1 MVFARPG
8 AAYGL
13 ANCHPTPEKD
23 GPTMSEITA
32 VAGQLSDPPHHP
44 DRRLRGNLGVASIVF
59 MVVAAAAPLG
69 VVGGVF
75 PLGIANGNGAGF
87 PATFIVSTVILLL
100 FAVGFTA
107 LTPFVEDA
115 GAFFSYIRHSLG
127 FSVGIGFGFV
137 ALVSYVAL
145 EAGVYGLLG
154 PAGVGVITLF
164 GGAEIP
170 WWILAAVA
178 FVVTTF
184 LGYRNIQLSSRVLG
198 VLLTAEIAIILIL
211 DLVIVARG
219 GGDDGLSTGVV
230 NPATVFSGSLG
241 IGLLFAMLS
250 YIGFEATAV
259 FRDEA
264 KDPERTIPRATY
276 AALILI
282 GAFYAVTSWALISA
296 WGDEQ
301 AVTQATDAGGTFL
314 ADVAQ
319 TYIRTAGNDIITV
332 LYFTSLFAC
341 ILAFH
346 NVASRYVF
354 ALSQHRVLPDSLGV
368 AHAAH
373 GSPHRASLWI
383 SGVVAIS
390 IAAAVLFDLDPV
402 TQFYTW
408 FAAATTV
415 GFVVLLIATSVAVLV
430 FFAKDRRGHSQWRV
444 RIAPA
449 LGLLG
454 LSLTLALILTNL
466 EGLATSN
473 ALGWG
478 IVGLLIVSFI
488 VGAVVGRRAGA
499 TAPAARS

>member
-1 MVFARPG
+1 
-8 AAYGL
+8 
-13 ANCHPTPEKD
+13 
-23 GPTMSEITA
+23 MSETISA
-32 VAGQLSDPPHHP
+32 PENLGQVPEPSRE
-44 DRRLRGNLGVASIVF
+44 RRLRGNLGVPAIVF

-75 PLGIANGNGAGF
+75 PLGIASGNGAGF
-87 PATFIVSTVILLL
+87 PATFIVSTIILLL

-107 LTPFVEDA
+107 LTPYVQEA
-115 GAFFSYIRHSLG
+115 GAFFSYVRQSLG
-127 FSVGIGFGFV
+127 FSTGIGFGFV

-154 PAGVGVITLF
+154 PAGVGVVTLF
-164 GGAEIP
+164 GGPEIP
-170 WWILAAVA
+170 WWTLAACA
-178 FVVTTF
+178 FVITTF
-184 LGYRNIQLSSRVLG
+184 LGYRNIELSSRVLA
-198 VLLTAEIAIILIL
+198 VLLTAEIAVILVL
-211 DLVIVARG
+211 DVVIVARG
-219 GGDDGLSTGVV
+219 GGDDGLSTGIV

-250 YIGFEATAV
+250 YIGFEATAI

-264 KDPERTIPRATY
+264 RDPERTIPRATY

-282 GAFYAVTSWALISA
+282 GAFYAFSSWALISA
-296 WGDEQ
+296 WGDDR
-301 AVTQATDAGGTFL
+301 AVAQATDAGATFL
-314 ADVAQ
+314 SDAAQ

-354 ALSQHRVLPDSLGV
+354 ALSQHNVLPAALSV
-368 AHAAH
+368 PHAQY
-373 GSPHRASLWI
+373 GSPHRASLWV

-390 IAAAVLFDLDPV
+390 IALAVVFALDPV

-415 GFVVLLIATSVAVLV
+415 GFVLLLIATSVAVLV
-430 FFAKDRRGHSQWRV
+430 FFARDRRGHSQWRV

-454 LSLTLALILTNL
+454 LGVTLVLILTNL
-466 EGLATSN
+466 DGLAGSS

-478 IVGLLIVSFI
+478 IVGLLVISFI
-488 VGAVVGRRAGA
+488 VGAAVGKRVGDGA
-499 TAPAARS
+499 VSA

>member
-1 MVFARPG
+1 
-8 AAYGL
+8 
-13 ANCHPTPEKD
+13 
-23 GPTMSEITA
+23 MSEITA
-32 VAGQLSDPPHHP
+32 VPEQLSGVPGE
-44 DRRLRGNLGVASIVF
+44 RKLRGNLGVASIVF

-75 PLGIANGNGAGF
+75 PLGIAGGNGAGF

-107 LTPFVEDA
+107 LTPFVEEA
-115 GAFFSYIRHSLG
+115 GAFFSYVRHSLG
-127 FSVGIGFGFV
+127 FSTGIGFGFV

-154 PAGVGVITLF
+154 PAGVGVVTLF
-164 GGAEIP
+164 GGTEIP
-170 WWILAAVA
+170 WWVLAALA
-178 FVVTTF
+178 FAVTTF

-198 VLLTAEIAIILIL
+198 VLLTAEIAIILVL

-230 NPATVFSGSLG
+230 NPSTVFSGSLG

-250 YIGFEATAV
+250 YIGFEATAI

-276 AALILI
+276 AALLLI
-282 GAFYAVTSWALISA
+282 GGFYAITSWALISA
-296 WGDEQ
+296 WGDTR
-301 AVTQATDAGGTFL
+301 AVEQATDSGGTFL
-314 ADVAQ
+314 SDVAQ
-319 TYIRTAGNDIITV
+319 TYIETAGNDIITV

-354 ALSQHRVLPDSLGV
+354 ALSQHRVLPQSLGV

-373 GSPHRASLWI
+373 GSPHKASLWI

-390 IAAAVLFDLDPV
+390 IALAVLFGLDPV
-402 TQFYTW
+402 AQFYTW

-430 FFAKDRRGHSQWRV
+430 FFAGDRRGYSQWRV

-449 LGLLG
+449 LGLIGLG
-454 LSLTLALILTNL
+454 VTLVLILTNL
-466 EGLATSN
+466 EGLAGSN

-478 IVGLLIVSFI
+478 IVGLLVVAF
-488 VGAVVGRRAGA
+488 VAGAVIGRRVGDSAGVL
-499 TAPAARS
+499 RS

>member
-1 MVFARPG
+1 
-8 AAYGL
+8 
-13 ANCHPTPEKD
+13 
-23 GPTMSEITA
+23 MSEITA
-32 VAGQLSDPPHHP
+32 LP
-44 DRRLRGNLGVASIVF
+44 DDLTGPAPTDRKLRGNLGVASIVF

-107 LTPFVEDA
+107 LTPFVEEA

-127 FSVGIGFGFV
+127 FSVGIGFGFL

-154 PAGVGVITLF
+154 PAGVGVVSLF
-164 GGAEIP
+164 GGPAIP
-170 WWILAAVA
+170 WWVLAGIA
-178 FVVTTF
+178 FVITTF
-184 LGYRNIQLSSRVLG
+184 LGYRNIELSSRVLG
-198 VLLTAEIAIILIL
+198 VLLTAEIAIILVL
-211 DLVIVARG
+211 DLVIVVRG

-230 NPATVFSGSLG
+230 NPTTVFSGSLG

-250 YIGFEATAV
+250 YIGFEATAI

-296 WGDEQ
+296 WGDSQ
-301 AVTQATDAGGTFL
+301 AVAKATDSGGTFL
-314 ADVAQ
+314 SDIAQ

-354 ALSQHRVLPDSLGV
+354 ALSQHRVLPQSLGV
-368 AHAAH
+368 AHTAH
-373 GSPHRASLWI
+373 GSPHTASLWI

-390 IAAAVLFDLDPV
+390 IAAAVLFQLDPI

-430 FFAKDRRGHSQWRV
+430 FFARDRRGYSQWRV

-449 LGLLG
+449 IGLAGLLV
-454 LSLTLALILTNL
+454 TLVLILTNL

-478 IVGLLIVSFI
+478 IIGLLAVSFV
-488 VGAVVGRRAGA
+488 VGAIVGRRVGDASEVV
-499 TAPAARS
+499 RS

>member
-1 MVFARPG
+1 
-8 AAYGL
+8 
-13 ANCHPTPEKD
+13 
-23 GPTMSEITA
+23 MSEITA
-32 VAGQLSDPPHHP
+32 VAGQLSDPAKSP
-44 DRRLRGNLGVASIVF
+44 DRRLRGKLGVASIVF

-87 PATFIVSTVILLL
+87 PATFLVSTVILLL

-107 LTPFVEDA
+107 LTPFVDDA

-170 WWILAAVA
+170 WWAVAAVA
-178 FVVTTF
+178 FAVTTY
-184 LGYRNIQLSSRVLG
+184 LGYRNIELSSRVLG
-198 VLLTAEIAIILIL
+198 VLLTAEIAVIGVL
-211 DLVIVARG
+211 DLVIVLRG
-219 GGDDGLSTGVV
+219 GGDDGLSTGAV

-264 KDPERTIPRATY
+264 RDPQRTIPRATY

-282 GAFYAVTSWALISA
+282 GTFYAVSSWALISA
-296 WGDEQ
+296 WGDDR
-301 AVTQATDAGGTFL
+301 AVAQATDSGGTFL
-314 ADVAQ
+314 ADIAQ

-354 ALSQHRVLPDSLGV
+354 ALSQHRVLPDALGV
-368 AHAAH
+368 AHSVH
-373 GSPHRASLWI
+373 GSPHKASLWI
-383 SGVVAIS
+383 SGVVAVG
-390 IAAAVLFDLDPV
+390 IAAAVVFGLDPV

-408 FAAATTV
+408 FAATTTV

-430 FFAKDRRGHSQWRV
+430 FFARDRRGYSQWRV

-449 LGLLG
+449 SGLVGLG
-454 LSLTLALILTNL
+454 LTLALILTNL

-478 IVGLLIVSFI
+478 IVGLLIVSF
-488 VGAVVGRRAGA
+488 VVGVVIARRVAGA
-499 TAPAARS
+499 AEVTPVVHS